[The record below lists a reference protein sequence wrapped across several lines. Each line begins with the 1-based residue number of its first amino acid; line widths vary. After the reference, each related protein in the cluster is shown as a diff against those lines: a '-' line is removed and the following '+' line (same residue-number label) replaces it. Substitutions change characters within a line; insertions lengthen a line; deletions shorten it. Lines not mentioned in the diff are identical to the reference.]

1 MKNAILNRITEG
13 GGSVERLLMQQ
24 LIHWKNKR
32 TRKPLIIR
40 GARQVGKTWLMKEFG
55 KRYFEQ
61 TVYISFDNNER
72 MKNVFEA
79 DFDLP
84 RILSSLKIESG
95 QQIEP
100 EKTLLIFDEV
110 QEVPKALTALKY
122 FCENAPEYPIVAAGS
137 LLGVALHRGT
147 SFPVGKVEFLNLYP
161 LNFQEFVLAVGE
173 TGLADLL
180 EQPDYQII
188 NAFSGKYREL
198 LRRYYY
204 VGGMPEAVQI
214 YLDTDDVHEVR
225 RIQKELLTYY
235 ANDFSK
241 HAPVQTVPRI
251 QMVWNSIPMQLSKEN
266 RKFIYGM
273 IREGARAKEFELAIQ
288 WLLDCGLIHKAYRIR
303 KPGLPLISYMEM
315 SSFKIYLLDVGLMSA
330 MGSLDARTLLEGNQ
344 IFQEFKGAL
353 TEQFIAQELTASGI
367 ELYYYSADN
376 SSGEIDFV
384 VQKGGQVVPVEV
396 KAEENL
402 QAKSLRMFCRKY
414 HLETAVRT
422 SMSDYREQEWM
433 INVPLYAV
441 SGYFADFSRR
451 TSGIE

>member
-1 MKNAILNRITEG
+1 MKNVILNRITEG
-13 GGSVERLLMQQ
+13 GDSVERLLMQQ
-24 LIHWKNKR
+24 LIHWKNKK

-188 NAFSGKYREL
+188 NAFSGK
-198 LRRYYY
+198 
-204 VGGMPEAVQI
+204 
-214 YLDTDDVHEVR
+214 
-225 RIQKELLTYY
+225 
-235 ANDFSK
+235 
-241 HAPVQTVPRI
+241 
-251 QMVWNSIPMQLSKEN
+251 
-266 RKFIYGM
+266 
-273 IREGARAKEFELAIQ
+273 
-288 WLLDCGLIHKAYRIR
+288 
-303 KPGLPLISYMEM
+303 
-315 SSFKIYLLDVGLMSA
+315 
-330 MGSLDARTLLEGNQ
+330 
-344 IFQEFKGAL
+344 
-353 TEQFIAQELTASGI
+353 
-367 ELYYYSADN
+367 
-376 SSGEIDFV
+376 
-384 VQKGGQVVPVEV
+384 
-396 KAEENL
+396 
-402 QAKSLRMFCRKY
+402 
-414 HLETAVRT
+414 
-422 SMSDYREQEWM
+422 
-433 INVPLYAV
+433 
-441 SGYFADFSRR
+441 
-451 TSGIE
+451 

>member
-198 LRRYYY
+198 LRRYY
-204 VGGMPEAVQI
+204 
-214 YLDTDDVHEVR
+214 
-225 RIQKELLTYY
+225 
-235 ANDFSK
+235 
-241 HAPVQTVPRI
+241 
-251 QMVWNSIPMQLSKEN
+251 
-266 RKFIYGM
+266 
-273 IREGARAKEFELAIQ
+273 
-288 WLLDCGLIHKAYRIR
+288 
-303 KPGLPLISYMEM
+303 
-315 SSFKIYLLDVGLMSA
+315 
-330 MGSLDARTLLEGNQ
+330 
-344 IFQEFKGAL
+344 
-353 TEQFIAQELTASGI
+353 
-367 ELYYYSADN
+367 
-376 SSGEIDFV
+376 
-384 VQKGGQVVPVEV
+384 
-396 KAEENL
+396 
-402 QAKSLRMFCRKY
+402 
-414 HLETAVRT
+414 
-422 SMSDYREQEWM
+422 
-433 INVPLYAV
+433 
-441 SGYFADFSRR
+441 
-451 TSGIE
+451 